1 MIFGATTVV
10 SQLKYALNRI
20 WNVEEFTI
28 SSIGI
33 FFLGRVISLAIV
45 LLLSL
50 LLLISLL
57 AEGAVAMISSFF
69 DHLLP
74 SIPLALYFYLTVI
87 YSNMI
92 AIISIILIFKLM
104 PDVQTS

>member
-20 WNVEEFTI
+20 WNVEEFTV

-33 FFLGRVISLAIV
+33 FFLGRVISFAIV

-57 AEGAVAMISSFF
+57 ADGAVAMSSSYF
-69 DHLLP
+69 DLLLP
-74 SIPLALYFYLTVI
+74 TIRLDVYFYLTVI
-87 YSNMI
+87 SCNLI
-92 AIISIILIFKLM
+92 AMSSFLLHF
-104 PDVQTS
+104 